1 MNSEFYN
8 KVWDILVLDGGAY
21 EPDRFSFVDC
31 FVNKRN
37 TEWRFQGKL
46 GFGGK
51 YRAKNTVDC
60 YFEDETPEI
69 KELIRVI
76 NYKLDCLLKYSEK
89 NYR

>member
-1 MNSEFYN
+1 MDAKFYE

-31 FVNKRN
+31 FVNKRSD
-37 TEWRFQGKL
+37 EWRFQGKL

-60 YFEDETPEI
+60 YPEDQTPEI
-69 KELIRVI
+69 KNLINTI
-76 NYKLDCLLKYSEK
+76 NSKLECLLKQDTK
-89 NYR
+89 N